1 MRQPRKDDPPV
12 TTALYRDK
20 EGQVVYRFPFILVI
34 DPIVNQG
41 LIFQDEEAV
50 DIGFLDNDLL
60 EGATPENILPMLAQR
75 GYRVYYLRSDADME
89 DEILPYFAVADGQL
103 QEIIAALWV
112 RQDFDFEGAEHV
124 VWEETTTRLYTDGES
139 VLCEG
144 HLVVVDLPA
153 ADARRAPLEAKVLA
167 MLETFAHDVA
177 VEVRAPLRHVT
188 KRA

>member
-1 MRQPRKDDPPV
+1 MQ
-12 TTALYRDK
+12 TALYRDK
-20 EGQVVYRFPFILVI
+20 EGQVVYRFPFILVV
-34 DPIVNQG
+34 DPILNQG

-50 DIGFLDNDLL
+50 DVGFLDNDLL

-75 GYRVYYLRSDADME
+75 GYRIYYLRSDADME

-112 RQDFDFEGAEHV
+112 RQDFEFPGSEHV

-144 HLVVVDLPA
+144 HQVVIDLPSN
-153 ADARRAPLEAKVLA
+153 DARLAPLEAQVRE
-167 MLETFAHDVA
+167 MLETFAKDVA
-177 VEVRAPLRHVT
+177 AEVRAPLRHIQ
-188 KRA
+188 RR